1 MVAYT
6 QAMSTR
12 VYVVEDEPELVRLLT
27 TYLERAGHTVRSFLD
42 GLQAERAIV
51 ADPPELILLDIL
63 LPGRDGLGVLRKIRT
78 QGVGTPV
85 ILLTA
90 LGQERERIEGFRAGA
105 DDYVAKPFSP
115 AELMLRVD
123 AILRRARTGEAPGVV
138 LRVGPITLDP
148 RSHLVEVNGRA
159 LSLTPTE
166 FRLLA
171 ALMSRPGW
179 TFERQQLLDMVA
191 GPDFLGYDR
200 NIDVHIA
207 NLRKK
212 LGVTPS
218 PIHTV
223 YGVGYRMVAPE
234 PL

>member
-1 MVAYT
+1 
-6 QAMSTR
+6 MSTR
-12 VYVVEDEPELVRLLT
+12 VYVVEDEPELLRLLA
-27 TYLERAGHTVRSFLD
+27 TYLERDGRMVTTFDNGLD
-42 GLQAERAIV
+42 AERTIL
-51 ADPPELILLDIL
+51 ADPPDLIVLDLL
-63 LPGRDGLGVLRKIRT
+63 LPGRDGLSVLRNLRA
-78 QGVGTPV
+78 QGVSVPV

-90 LGQERERIEGFRAGA
+90 LGQERERLEGFRAGA
-105 DDYVAKPFSP
+105 DDYVVKPFSP

-123 AILRRARTGEAPGVV
+123 AILRRAHAGEAPGVV
-138 LRVGPITLDP
+138 LHVGPITLDP
-148 RSHLVEVNGRA
+148 RSHLVEVSGRA

-166 FRLLA
+166 FRLLS

-179 TFERQQLLDMVA
+179 TFERQQLLDIVA

-223 YGVGYRMVAPE
+223 YGVGYRMMAADT
-234 PL
+234 L

>member
-1 MVAYT
+1 
-6 QAMSTR
+6 MSTR
-12 VYVVEDEPELVRLLT
+12 VYVVEDEPELLRLLS
-27 TYLERAGHTVRSFLD
+27 TYLERNGHEVRGFENGLD
-42 GLQAERAIV
+42 AERATV
-51 ADPPELILLDIL
+51 ADPPDLIILDVL
-63 LPGRDGLGVLRKIRT
+63 LPGRDGLSLLRNVRR
-78 QGVGTPV
+78 QGVRTPV

-90 LGQERERIEGFRAGA
+90 LGQERERLEGFRAGA
-105 DDYVAKPFSP
+105 DDYVVKPFSP

-138 LRVGPITLDP
+138 LHVGPITLDP
-148 RSHLVEVNGRA
+148 RSHLVEVYGRPLA
-159 LSLTPTE
+159 LTPTE

-179 TFERQQLLDMVA
+179 TFERQQLLDIVA

-212 LGVTPS
+212 LGLSPS
-218 PIHTV
+218 PINTV
-223 YGVGYRMVAPE
+223 YGVGYRMMVPEAP
-234 PL
+234 

>member
-1 MVAYT
+1 
-6 QAMSTR
+6 MSTR

-42 GLQAERAIV
+42 GQQAERAIV
-51 ADPPELILLDIL
+51 ADPPELILLDVL
-63 LPGRDGLGVLRKIRT
+63 LPGRDGLGLLRSIRT

-138 LRVGPITLDP
+138 LHVGPISLDP
-148 RSHLVEVNGRA
+148 RSHLVEVHGRV

-166 FRLLA
+166 FRLLS

-212 LGVTPS
+212 LGVMPS

-234 PL
+234 VL

>member
-1 MVAYT
+1 MN
-6 QAMSTR
+6 TR
-12 VYVVEDEPELVRLLT
+12 VYVVEDEPELLHLLS
-27 TYLERAGHTVRSFLD
+27 TYLERDGHQVLGFENGLD
-42 GLQAERAIV
+42 AERATV
-51 ADPPELILLDIL
+51 ANPPDLLILDVL
-63 LPGRDGLGVLRKIRT
+63 LPGRDGLAMLRNIRA
-78 QGVGTPV
+78 QGVRAPV

-90 LGQERERIEGFRAGA
+90 LGQERERLEGFRAGA
-105 DDYVAKPFSP
+105 DDYVVKPFSP

-123 AILRRARTGEAPGVV
+123 AILRRARTGEAPGAV
-138 LRVGPITLDP
+138 LHVGPITLDP
-148 RSHLVEVNGRA
+148 RSHLVEVDGHS

-179 TFERQQLLDMVA
+179 TFERQQLLDIVA

-212 LGVTPS
+212 LGIAPS

-223 YGVGYRMVAPE
+223 YGVGYRMME
-234 PL
+234 PKTP